1 MGFESAFIATTIKLT
16 LGLALQMTAQK
27 NHLTLEDCQSGDS
40 KSCAQTIRYLK
51 DSCNNKGAKSCGV
64 LGYIYEGGYGVSVNL
79 KSAIAY
85 YKRAC
90 DLRYG
95 VGCVNLGVIYAKVEN
110 YKDAN
115 SYFARACEMRN
126 AEGCLNLGISYL
138 YGYGVSVGEIRAK
151 LLFREAR
158 QYYIESCNKQN
169 ALDCKSVA
177 QFYKDGIGIEID
189 EKIAEIYQKKACELD
204 ENLCE

>member
-1 MGFESAFIATTIKLT
+1 MFELAFVSTALKLT
-16 LGLALQMTAQK
+16 LGLALQMMAQK
-27 NHLTLEDCQSGDS
+27 NHLTLEDCRSGDS
-40 KSCAQTIRYLK
+40 NACVQTIRYLIN
-51 DSCNNKGAKSCGV
+51 SCKNKGAKSCGV

-115 SYFARACEMRN
+115 SYFRRACEMRN

-158 QYYIESCNKQN
+158 QYYIESCAKQN
-169 ALDCKSVA
+169 ALDCQSVA
-177 QFYKDGIGIEID
+177 QFYKDGIGVEID
-189 EKIAEIYQKKACELD
+189 EKMSEIYQKKACELD
-204 ENLCE
+204 KNLCE

>member
-1 MGFESAFIATTIKLT
+1 MGFESAFIATTIKLM
-16 LGLALQMTAQK
+16 LGLALQMIAQK
-27 NHLTLEDCQSGDS
+27 NHLTLEDYQSGDF
-40 KSCAQTIRYLK
+40 KSCAKTIRYLK

-64 LGYIYEGGYGVSVNL
+64 LGYIYEGGYGVNVNL
-79 KSAIAY
+79 KSAISY
-85 YKRAC
+85 YKKAC

-158 QYYIESCNKQN
+158 QYYIESCDKQN

-177 QFYKDGIGIEID
+177 QFYIEGIGVETD
-189 EKIAEIYQKKACELD
+189 KKIAEIYQKKPVS
-204 ENLCE
+204 